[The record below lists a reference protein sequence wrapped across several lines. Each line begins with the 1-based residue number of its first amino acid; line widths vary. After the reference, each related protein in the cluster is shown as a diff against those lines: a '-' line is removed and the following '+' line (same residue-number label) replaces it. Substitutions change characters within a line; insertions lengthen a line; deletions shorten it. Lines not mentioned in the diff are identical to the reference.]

1 MFINIELVTEIN
13 DNTTSHLLQGGVG
26 WGYEHL
32 PFKFLLY
39 ELSITYII
47 KINIFKI
54 INKYG
59 SFTVTFSITSETEVS
74 REE

>member
-1 MFINIELVTEIN
+1 MSISV
-13 DNTTSHLLQGGVG
+13 
-26 WGYEHL
+26 

-39 ELSITYII
+39 ELSITYTI

>member
-1 MFINIELVTEIN
+1 MQKQVWKEYRPKCFHIYFRV
-13 DNTTSHLLQGGVG
+13 GVG
-26 WGYEHL
+26 GDMSISV

-39 ELSITYII
+39 ELSITYTI

-59 SFTVTFSITSETEVS
+59 SFTVTFSVTSETEVS